1 MEAPSKWKTETQG
14 NFVWHIGEGVMVKE
28 TFELSL
34 KAGVGDDTE
43 MEEMLGYGETDDIQH
58 LFVTARLGLWVL
70 KISFG

>member
-1 MEAPSKWKTETQG
+1 
-14 NFVWHIGEGVMVKE
+14 MVKE

>member
-34 KAGVGDDTE
+34 KAGVGDD
-43 MEEMLGYGETDDIQH
+43 IQH